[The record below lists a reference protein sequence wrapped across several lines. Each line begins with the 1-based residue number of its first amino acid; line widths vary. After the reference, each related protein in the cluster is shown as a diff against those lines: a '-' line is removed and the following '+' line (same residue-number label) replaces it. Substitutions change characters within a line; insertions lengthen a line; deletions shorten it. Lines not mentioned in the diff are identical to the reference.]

1 MRYKKGACIV
11 AIVGIAGCATPND
24 PYRTTNPGGQGQGYP
39 TYPAGQATYPPG
51 QAYPTYPNQE
61 VSRYGY
67 VEAVETVTPERRAGG
82 PGVGAIGG
90 AIAGGVL
97 GHQVG
102 SGSGNTAATIGGAVI
117 GGVVG
122 HQVEQQVRNR
132 QQAAGVEYRFRV
144 RMDDGSYQTLSKETH
159 DNIRVGDR
167 VRIERGN
174 IFAF

>member
-1 MRYKKGACIV
+1 MSYRKGVCTFAV
-11 AIVGIAGCATPND
+11 AAALGVAGCAAPYD
-24 PYRTTNPGGQGQGYP
+24 PYQTTSPSGPSYPATGQGYP
-39 TYPAGQATYPPG
+39 
-51 QAYPTYPNQE
+51 AYPSYPNQE
-61 VSRYGY
+61 IARYGY
-67 VEAVETVTPERRAGG
+67 VEAVDTVAHEQRTG
-82 PGVGAIGG
+82 PGIGAIGG

-122 HQVEQQVRNR
+122 HQVEQRVRGN
-132 QQAAGVEYRFRV
+132 QAAGVEYRFRV
-144 RMDDGSYQTLSKETH
+144 RIDDGSYQTFSKETH

-174 IFAF
+174 IFAL